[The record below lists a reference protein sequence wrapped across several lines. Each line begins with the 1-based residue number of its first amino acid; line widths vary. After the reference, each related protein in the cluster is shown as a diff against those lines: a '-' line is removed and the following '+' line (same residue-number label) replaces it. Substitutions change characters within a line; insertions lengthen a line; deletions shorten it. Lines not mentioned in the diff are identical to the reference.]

1 MDHHPINAHNYD
13 MPLVWRA
20 MLAFLA
26 LPFVVAGVV
35 PFVFLWP
42 NSRHLPYGL
51 PVIAIGVALLVWCVR
66 EFYSA
71 GKGTLAPWDPPR
83 HLVTSGPYRYSRNP
97 MYVAVLMILAGWAL
111 SLDITSYRAPWQYAL
126 FMAIV
131 FHLRVVLFE
140 ERWASEKFGA
150 QWNDYAASV
159 PRWLGRRR
167 VG

>member
-1 MDHHPINAHNYD
+1 

-26 LPFVVAGVV
+26 LPFVVAGVI
-35 PFVFLWP
+35 PFAFFWP
-42 NSRHLPYGL
+42 NSRHTPYGL
-51 PVIAIGVALLVWCVR
+51 PMIALGVTLLLWCVR

-97 MYVAVLMILAGWAL
+97 MYVGVLTILVGWAL
-111 SLDITSYRAPWQYAL
+111 SLDISAYRAPIMYAL
-126 FMAIV
+126 FMAVV

-140 ERWASEKFGA
+140 ERWAAEKFGA
-150 QWNDYAASV
+150 EWREYSDTV
-159 PRWLGRRR
+159 PRWLPWRRKR
-167 VG
+167 